1 MIVVI
6 LAAAGALWL
15 LAYALTAVISSLP
28 AAGRRW
34 TNRRALRSTVRA
46 ADRLRLEDWAADL
59 HALNASLM
67 GSWRAQDDRSYPDDD
82 RPVHGHHRSG
92 AQHLVASSVRFR
104 VEYSAEYGGYRPVA
118 VVAS

>member
-6 LAAAGALWL
+6 LAGAGALWL
-15 LAYALTAVISSLP
+15 LAFALTAVFASLP

-34 TNRRALRSTVRA
+34 TTRRAIRS
-46 ADRLRLEDWAADL
+46 ADRLRLEGWAVDL
-59 HALNASLM
+59 RALNASLT
-67 GSWRAQDDRSYPDDD
+67 GSWRAQDDRDYPDDD
-82 RPVHGHHRSG
+82 RPVHGHHRAG